1 MSEWVMGFYTG
12 VAFAAVLLFLAV
24 LAILGAAELFR
35 EAIRIIY
42 DERGG
47 RLWT

>member
-12 VAFAAVLLFLAV
+12 VTFAAVLLFLAV
-24 LAILGAAELFR
+24 LAIIGAAELLQ
-35 EAIRIIY
+35 EAIRIIS

-47 RLWT
+47 RL